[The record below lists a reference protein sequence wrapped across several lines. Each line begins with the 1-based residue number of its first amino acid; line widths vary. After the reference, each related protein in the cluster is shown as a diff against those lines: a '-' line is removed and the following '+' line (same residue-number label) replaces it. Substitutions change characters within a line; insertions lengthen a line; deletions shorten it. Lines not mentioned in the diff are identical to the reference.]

1 MADNLKLSNDFTT
14 VIKTLTEEL
23 SFLRSEVRLLRDS
36 LYSQKDDKAPE
47 VQEWLTLE
55 QLMTYIPGSPS
66 IPTLRRWIKQ
76 DGLPAQKVKRKLVF
90 LKSGIDEWLRKRS
103 VSSDFEIEQKAKDY
117 LKSTV
122 KTHIPP
128 WRQKKSVS

>member
-1 MADNLKLSNDFTT
+1 MATDATLIYKAAS

-36 LYSQKDDKAPE
+36 LSSLHKEDKVAE

-55 QLMTYIPGSPS
+55 QLMTYIPGRPS

-90 LKSGIDEWLRKRS
+90 LKSRID
-103 VSSDFEIEQKAKDY
+103 
-117 LKSTV
+117 
-122 KTHIPP
+122 
-128 WRQKKSVS
+128 